1 MVRNKW
7 LLSALVAVGLVVLF
21 GAFIAVRDDT
31 ALIGAMSAAGTVA
44 AGVFAAVAAFGSLR
58 AAAAS
63 NASAQR
69 AQEAMVRAV
78 RPNLEP
84 SLTVVD
90 GTLTGTV
97 TCTAYAA
104 IDVTIVWTLADGD
117 VITDSVARL
126 APGEDP
132 LTSTL
137 QQEVTDVAQ
146 AVQVV
151 WLSFTDEGRVG
162 KWQDTWQMG
171 TEPHNLGRLTL
182 LESRLVD

>member
-1 MVRNKW
+1 MLRNKW
-7 LLSALVAVGLVVLF
+7 ALSALIVVGLVVLF
-21 GAFIAVRDDT
+21 GSFIAVRDDT

-69 AQEAMVRAV
+69 AREAMVRAV

-84 SLTVVD
+84 SVTTAD
-90 GTLTGTV
+90 TTLTGNV
-97 TCTAYAA
+97 TCTGYAA
-104 IDVTIVWTLADGD
+104 IDVTVVWTLADGEA
-117 VITDSVARL
+117 ITESVARL

-137 QQEVTDVAQ
+137 PQPVDM
-146 AVQVV
+146 V
-151 WLSFTDEGRVG
+151 WLAFADEGRVG

-171 TEPHNLGRLTL
+171 KDPHNLGRLTL